1 MLLFFIPYPIYDGVR
16 LFLWSVPYLC
26 LIPGLVIYYLI
37 TNLKFYIPKISFF
50 FFCLFFLY
58 FLFNFIIITP
68 YQYTYLNIFNGSN
81 ELRYKKFEND
91 YWGSSI
97 KELIKNSNFKKNEKI
112 LIATCGV
119 SPEIT
124 KKYFK
129 DKKVLNLKFVN
140 DVEAQYIIMTNR
152 TVLNNNTNQITNCF
166 DMFKGSDVFVVKRN
180 NMVLSTIRKIDY

>member
-1 MLLFFIPYPIYDGVR
+1 
-16 LFLWSVPYLC
+16 
-26 LIPGLVIYYLI
+26 
-37 TNLKFYIPKISFF
+37 
-50 FFCLFFLY
+50 
-58 FLFNFIIITP
+58 
-68 YQYTYLNIFNGSN
+68 LNILAGENKYK
-81 ELRYKKFEND
+81 YKKFEND